1 MTLNKSLKNLHKRT
15 WVATNIPCMV
25 KFNQQSVIFAVFNPL
40 KTDSYL
46 VFKTNIIVSGDVDYM
61 LVATY
66 LADHSPVYPDIEGRI
81 TLTTTTSSSAGILMP
96 SSFVI
101 LILGLVFGS

>member
-1 MTLNKSLKNLHKRT
+1 MTLNKSLKNLHKHT
-15 WVATNIPCMV
+15 WLAKNISCMV
-25 KFNQQSVIFAVFNPL
+25 KFNQQCVIFSVFIQL
-40 KTDSYL
+40 KTDYYI

-66 LADHSPVYPDIEGRI
+66 LEDHSPVYPDIEGRI
-81 TLTTTTSSSAGILMP
+81 TFTTITSSSAGILMP

-101 LILGLVFGS
+101 LILGLVIGS